1 LIAVNCAALAPQ
13 LFESELFG
21 HERGAFTGAHSAR
34 EGLFRAAQSGS
45 LFLDEIGELPLELQP
60 KLLRVL
66 QEGQVRPVGGTTSS
80 DVDVR
85 VIAAT
90 NQDLRARIDSGSFR
104 RDLYARLAWWELDLP
119 PLRERRADILLW
131 TYRFCVAWLKER
143 SRNDELGFAPDGA
156 EAMLLHDWSDNLRGV
171 QRVVHRL
178 ASSQIQ
184 GPITRGH
191 IEHLLP
197 ELSPAVQVTPGAEAP
212 PEARRSE
219 SPPPLAERVSR
230 PSRDEVL
237 AVYEATGG
245 NVRAM
250 ARHFGK
256 DRRQI
261 YRWLK
266 EHDIDRSAQRPR

>member
-1 LIAVNCAALAPQ
+1 
-13 LFESELFG
+13 
-21 HERGAFTGAHSAR
+21 
-34 EGLFRAAQSGS
+34 
-45 LFLDEIGELPLELQP
+45 LDEIGELPLELQP

-66 QEGQVRPVGGTTSS
+66 QEGQVRPVGGTGSC

-90 NQDLRARIDSGSFR
+90 NQNLRACVEAGSFR

-119 PLRERRADILLW
+119 ALRERRADILLW

-143 SRNDELGFAPDGA
+143 SRDDELVFAPDGA
-156 EAMLLHDWSDNLRGV
+156 EAMLLYDWSDNLRGV
-171 QRVVHRL
+171 QRLVHRL
-178 ASSQIQ
+178 ASSQIT
-184 GPITRGH
+184 GPITRSH

-197 ELSPAVQVTPGAEAP
+197 ELSPAVRVTPAVE
-212 PEARRSE
+212 
-219 SPPPLAERVSR
+219 PPPLAERPPR

-266 EHDIDRSAQRPR
+266 EHDIDRSAQRGR